1 MQLFCKGL
9 AVCIPKILYMM
20 YMWVFEIGYI
30 IKHIRLKWLLF
41 GFFLQWEHDN
51 DSTNESTDI
60 VFGEQNLMLT
70 KRNAQQRCG
79 LF

>member
-1 MQLFCKGL
+1 M
-9 AVCIPKILYMM
+9 AIV
-20 YMWVFEIGYI
+20 
-30 IKHIRLKWLLF
+30 WL
-41 GFFLQWEHDN
+41 FLQWEHDN